1 MEKEF
6 GKRLTAFDV
15 ALYVLFSILTIM
27 TVFPFYN
34 VLILSVANTISYAKN
49 IPYILPYTI
58 DFSGFRSVISD
69 PYFFKSLMVTIF
81 ITGVGTLL
89 NMTFS
94 ILTAYVLSRKK
105 LAGRK
110 SFIKFILITML
121 FSGGMVPTYLVVT
134 RLGLLNTVWSMI
146 FPCMLN
152 TYYIIIMKNY
162 FQSLPAS
169 LDEAAIIDGAN
180 DLQILVKIYLP
191 ISKPFMATFTLFYA
205 VERWNEWWNAYL
217 YVINKD
223 IKPLQIYL
231 KDIFVIY
238 DGQLAPQLK
247 SIIKS
252 QIEVFPQS
260 VQMATIIITM
270 IPILCLYPFI
280 QKHFTKGVMIGSIK
294 E

>member
-191 ISKPFMATFTLFYA
+191 ISKPFMATFALFYA

-238 DGQLAPQLK
+238 DGQLAPQLQ